1 MTKASYVMD
10 LFIIKNIINLYFIS
24 IVTLMFILLWSINNN

>member
-1 MTKASYVMD
+1 MTKASHVMD

-24 IVTLMFILLWSINNN
+24 IATLMLILLWSINNN